1 MGELHQ
7 FNIYGMDDNIGYK
20 NEEIELFDK
29 QLLINIQKIKS
40 QNNIKQLKSLEKP
53 MRISR
58 LCLR

>member
-1 MGELHQ
+1 
-7 FNIYGMDDNIGYK
+7 MDDNIGYK